1 MDQGNLR
8 ADVNLSLSP
17 KGSGVLGS
25 SEHRRYFRIVLPSC
39 PQPFAVERPSVL
51 PRHID
56 LETAVASA
64 ARRTPTARASTTHP
78 FPLPIMATEQKALLA
93 RLHAKPGKED
103 EVAAF
108 LKSALPMAQAED
120 GTVKWYALQLDD
132 TTFGIFD
139 TFADDDGRQAHLDGD
154 IAAALMEHA
163 DDLLAQP
170 PQIEQ
175 VDVLAAK

>member
-1 MDQGNLR
+1 
-8 ADVNLSLSP
+8 
-17 KGSGVLGS
+17 
-25 SEHRRYFRIVLPSC
+25 
-39 PQPFAVERPSVL
+39 
-51 PRHID
+51 
-56 LETAVASA
+56 
-64 ARRTPTARASTTHP
+64 
-78 FPLPIMATEQKALLA
+78 MATEQKALLA
-93 RLHAKPGKED
+93 RLHAKPGKEG

-132 TTFGIFD
+132 STFGIFD

-154 IAAALMEHA
+154 IAAALMEYA